1 MSFLDIEKTFLQLR
15 NYVTSYAGPE
25 QEKGPETI
33 KKDKKE
39 KTQGKKEREYPGLLK
54 IRINMESQFYQ
65 INLLQ
70 QLLKWKFH
78 LAAIVLIAALLA
90 VIFSGP
96 VFITPKFKSMAVVY
110 PANIAPYSDEN
121 ETEQMLQIFQ
131 SNDITDSIIEQFNL
145 AEHYGIDKSYK
156 YYYTT
161 MLWEYSQNVKIRK
174 TPNEAVSIEVLDK
187 DPVVA
192 ADMVDAMIGL
202 YNRKVRRLHEEKFSE
217 VVAMYER
224 AMHKKGAYLDSLN
237 ARMSYLTK
245 EYGLMDYESQSEQVT
260 KGFLKTI
267 DGSGAGHVNQKE
279 VDKLK
284 ESLAE
289 RGGEMLVLQNL
300 IENEAAQYALLK
312 ANYEQAFMD
321 FDRKFTY
328 TNVLTKPFPADKK
341 AYPIRWLI
349 VVISALA
356 SFFVSFVVILIL
368 ENYKGM
374 TRKS

>member
-1 MSFLDIEKTFLQLR
+1 
-15 NYVTSYAGPE
+15 
-25 QEKGPETI
+25 
-33 KKDKKE
+33 
-39 KTQGKKEREYPGLLK
+39 
-54 IRINMESQFYQ
+54 MESQFYQ

-70 QLLKWKFH
+70 QLLKWKYH
-78 LAAIVLIAALLA
+78 LGVIVLVAALLA

-96 VFITPKFKSMAVVY
+96 AFITPKFESRAVVY
-110 PANIAPYSDEN
+110 PSNIAPYSDEN

-131 SNDITDSIIEQFNL
+131 SNDITDSIIEQYNL

-161 MLWEYSQNVKIRK
+161 MLWEYSQNVKISK

-187 DPVVA
+187 DPQVA
-192 ADMVDAMIGL
+192 CNMVESMIEL
-202 YNRKVRRLHEEKFSE
+202 YNNKVRRLHEDKFGE

-224 AMHKKGAYLDSLN
+224 ALKKKEDYLDSLN
-237 ARMSYLTK
+237 ARLTFLSK

-267 DGSGAGHVNQKE
+267 DGSGAGHVNDKE
-279 VDKLK
+279 VNKLK
-284 ESLAE
+284 ENLADK
-289 RGGEMLVLQNL
+289 GGEMLVLQNL
-300 IENEAAQYALLK
+300 IENEADQYAILK
-312 ANYEQAFMD
+312 ANYEQAYMD
-321 FDRKFTY
+321 YDRRFTY

-356 SFFVSFVVILIL
+356 SFFIAFVVILIL